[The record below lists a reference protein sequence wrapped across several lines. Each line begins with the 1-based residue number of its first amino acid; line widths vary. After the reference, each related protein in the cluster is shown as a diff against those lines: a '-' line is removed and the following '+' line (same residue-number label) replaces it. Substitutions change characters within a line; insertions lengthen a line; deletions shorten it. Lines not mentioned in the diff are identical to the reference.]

1 MSQKKYKNIIIENVL
16 IEDYAAEGKSIAKI
30 NDLVYFIDNAVPGDV
45 ADIRIQRKKRN
56 FAEATAVKF
65 HKFSEF
71 RTEAFCKHFGT
82 CGGCKWQNL
91 ELSKQLYFKQK
102 QVVDNIER
110 IGKVKDFEVL
120 TIALSP
126 ESKFY
131 RNKLEYTFT
140 NRRWFTNEEMHTEN
154 RNENGLGFHMP
165 GMFDRV
171 LDIQNC
177 YLQPEPSNSIRLA
190 IRDFAFEN
198 NYTFYSPREHTG
210 LLRNLIIRTTSVG
223 ETMVLFSFSENNVE
237 MIEMMLNYVSEKFP
251 EITSLL
257 YAINPQVNDSLYNYT
272 EIITYKG
279 NSHIIEKLGDLK
291 FRIGPKSF
299 FQTNTNQAFEMYKA
313 VLEFAGL
320 SGSEIVYDLYTG
332 TGTIANFIASNAK
345 KVVGIEYVDEAVKD
359 AEINSELNSI
369 TNCTFLSGD
378 MKDILTEDIFN
389 IHGNPDVIITDP
401 PRAGMHK
408 DVIDVILKSNAKKI
422 VYVSCNP
429 ATQARDIE
437 LLGVR
442 YKLIKI
448 QPIDMF
454 PHTHHV
460 ENIAFLEIFD

>member
-1 MSQKKYKNIIIENVL
+1 MSQKKYKNIIIENVH

-45 ADIRIQRKKRN
+45 ADIMIKRKKRN

-65 HKFSEF
+65 HKYSDF
-71 RTEAFCKHFGT
+71 RTEAFCEHFGI

-91 ELSKQLYFKQK
+91 DLDKQLYFKQK

-110 IGKVKDFEVL
+110 IGKVKGFDVL
-120 TIALSP
+120 PISSSP
-126 ESKFY
+126 ESKYY

-140 NRRWFTNEEMHTEN
+140 NRRWFTKEEMQYEN
-154 RNENGLGFHMP
+154 KNQNGLGFHIP
-165 GMFDRV
+165 GMFDKI
-171 LDIQNC
+171 LDIHNC

-190 IRDFAFEN
+190 IRDFAKEN
-198 NYTFYSPREHTG
+198 NYTFYNPREHSG

-223 ETMVLFSFSENNVE
+223 ETMVLFSFHYNDEEIINK
-237 MIEMMLNYVSEKFP
+237 ILTFTSEKFP

-257 YAINPQVNDSLYNYT
+257 YAINPQVNDSLYNYN
-272 EIITYKG
+272 EIITFKG

-291 FRIGPKSF
+291 FRVGPKSF
-299 FQTNTNQAFEMYKA
+299 FQTNTNQAFEMYKK

-320 SGSEIVYDLYTG
+320 SGNEIVYDLYTG
-332 TGTIANFIASNAK
+332 TGTIANFIASKSK
-345 KVVGIEYVDEAVKD
+345 KVIGIEYVEEAVKD
-359 AEINSELNSI
+359 AEINSEINSI
-369 TNCTFLSGD
+369 NNCTFLSGD
-378 MKDILTEDIFN
+378 MKDILTKDIFN
-389 IHGNPDVIITDP
+389 IHGKPDVIIADP

-408 DVIDVILKSNAKKI
+408 DVIDVILQSDSGKI

-437 LLGVR
+437 LLSVR

-460 ENIAFLEIFD
+460 ENIAYLEL